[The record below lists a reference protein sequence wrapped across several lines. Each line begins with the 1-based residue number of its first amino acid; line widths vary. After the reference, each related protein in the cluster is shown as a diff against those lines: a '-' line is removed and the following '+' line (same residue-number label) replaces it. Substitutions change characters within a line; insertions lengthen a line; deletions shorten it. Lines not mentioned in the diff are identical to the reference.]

1 MPLVAPV
8 QPLEEAGAGSK
19 RRSLYGM
26 ETAGNGRAG
35 ERMVTSTQMRQIL
48 LEENPLCDL
57 VRRIYCRSMAVVMAI
72 GLVFCL

>member
-19 RRSLYGM
+19 RRPLPEL
-26 ETAGNGRAG
+26 ETAGNGRTG
-35 ERMVTSTQMRQIL
+35 KWLVMSTQMRQIL

-57 VRRIYCRSMAVVMAI
+57 VCRIYCRSMAVVMAI